1 MQNAKLVLFTNIYG
15 LTELLHSGLDKVR
28 LASLTLSVSQQFTVK
43 RGGNYKKKKVQCA
56 FIVLAQ
62 DVSKSVPSL
71 LYNTTRVHL
80 TSPRT
85 EWKCNIV
92 KNTKVVRPYI

>member
-1 MQNAKLVLFTNIYG
+1 MQNAKFVLFTNIYG
-15 LTELLHSGLDKVR
+15 LMELLLSGLDKVR

-43 RGGNYKKKKVQCA
+43 RGGNYKKQVQCA

-92 KNTKVVRPYI
+92 KNTKVV

>member
-15 LTELLHSGLDKVR
+15 LMELLLSGLDKVR

-43 RGGNYKKKKVQCA
+43 RRGNYKKKVQCA